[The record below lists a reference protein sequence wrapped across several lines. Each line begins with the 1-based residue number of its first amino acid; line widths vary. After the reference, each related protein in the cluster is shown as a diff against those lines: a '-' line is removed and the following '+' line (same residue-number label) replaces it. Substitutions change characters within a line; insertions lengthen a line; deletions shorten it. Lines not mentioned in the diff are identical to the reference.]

1 MNKTTKVTTALLGV
15 GVGAILLKKWFGNKP
30 LKADV
35 VNENAPVSSD
45 EPCSVCANVEK
56 VHRKT
61 RKRITKQMV
70 REWSKLAKQGVT
82 RKDIAQ
88 MYDVSLASVN
98 IHLANVKKKAI
109 TKTDMKDN
117 KFKNNK

>member
-1 MNKTTKVTTALLGV
+1 
-15 GVGAILLKKWFGNKP
+15 
-30 LKADV
+30 
-35 VNENAPVSSD
+35 
-45 EPCSVCANVEK
+45 
-56 VHRKT
+56 
-61 RKRITKQMV
+61 MV

>member
-1 MNKTTKVTTALLGV
+1 MNKTTKATTILLGV
-15 GVGAILLKKWFGNKP
+15 GIGAVLLKKWLGNKP

-35 VNENAPVSSD
+35 VSENAPASSD
-45 EPCSVCANVEK
+45 EPCSICANVEK

-70 REWSKLAKQGVT
+70 REWSKLAKQGVA

-88 MYDVSLASVN
+88 MYDVSLVSVNKHLASVN
-98 IHLANVKKKAI
+98 
-109 TKTDMKDN
+109 
-117 KFKNNK
+117 NNKKYKTYK

>member
-1 MNKTTKVTTALLGV
+1 ML
-15 GVGAILLKKWFGNKP
+15 IIIW
-30 LKADV
+30 D
-35 VNENAPVSSD
+35 SS

>member
-1 MNKTTKVTTALLGV
+1 MTALLGV

-30 LKADV
+30 LKVDV
-35 VNENAPVSSD
+35 VSENAPVSSD

-61 RKRITKQMV
+61 RKHITKQMV
-70 REWSKLAKQGVT
+70 REWSKLAKQGAT

-98 IHLANVKKKAI
+98 IYLANVKKKAI